1 MRNAR
6 PTLRMRGWQ
15 RGASL
20 IEVLVSMLILMVG
33 LLGLVGVMVQ
43 SQRAQLESYQRMQ
56 ALLIAQD
63 MAARIGTN
71 RAAAD
76 CYVQASAMGTG
87 NAATPDASGCA
98 AGNANQKARATQDLV
113 EWKALLLGSAEVS
126 GGNNVGSILGARGC
140 ITKDATSGI
149 FQVSVAW
156 QGIQAVGAPPA
167 GITCGQGSYGSD
179 DAQRRAVSITVF
191 PTTAS

>member
-1 MRNAR
+1 M
-6 PTLRMRGWQ
+6 
-15 RGASL
+15 

-33 LLGLVGVMVQ
+33 LLGLVGVMIQ

-63 MAARIGTN
+63 MAARINTN
-71 RAAAD
+71 RVAAD
-76 CYVQASAMGTG
+76 CYVQGSAMGTG

-113 EWKALLLGSAEVS
+113 EWKALLLGSSEVS
-126 GGNNVGSILGARGC
+126 GGNSVGSILGARGC
-140 ITKDATSGI
+140 VTKDATSGL

-167 GITCGQGSYGSD
+167 GITCGQGSYGAD

>member
-1 MRNAR
+1 MTTVRASR
-6 PTLRMRGWQ
+6 PRRAQ
-15 RGASL
+15 AGASM

-33 LLGLVGVMVQ
+33 LLGLIGVMVQ

-63 MAARIGTN
+63 MAARISTN

-87 NAATPDASGCA
+87 NTATPDASGCA
-98 AGNANQKARATQDLV
+98 SGSATQKTRATQDLV
-113 EWKALLLGSAEVS
+113 EWKAMLLGSSEVS

-140 ITKDATSGI
+140 ITKDASGI
-149 FQVSVAW
+149 FQIAVAW

-167 GITCGQGSYGSD
+167 GITCGSGSYGTD
-179 DAQRRAVSITVF
+179 DAQRRAVSITVL